1 MTAYE
6 EEERAYVAG
15 KDPVMKELVERFGRL
30 EIRVSGDIFADLVSD
45 IVGQMLSNRVAE
57 VIVGRLRALAGGLTP
72 EKLLAKTLEEIKNC
86 GMSARKAEYILA
98 LSLDV
103 KEGKYDFSRL
113 DSMTDGEAI
122 AYLMKIKGVGRWTA
136 EMIAE
141 FSLGRKDIFSY
152 DDMALR
158 NGIVKAHGFKTLSKK
173 RFERLRKKYS
183 PYASVASLYY
193 YRLNDEK

>member
-1 MTAYE
+1 MAAYE

-30 EIRVSGDIFADLVSD
+30 EIRVSWDIFADLVSD

-98 LSLDV
+98 LSRDV

>member
-1 MTAYE
+1 MAAYE

-86 GMSARKAEYILA
+86 GISARKAEYILA
-98 LSLDV
+98 LSRDV

>member
-1 MTAYE
+1 MAAYE

-98 LSLDV
+98 LSRDV

-141 FSLGRKDIFSY
+141 FSLGRMDIFSY
-152 DDMALR
+152 DDMA
-158 NGIVKAHGFKTLSKK
+158 
-173 RFERLRKKYS
+173 
-183 PYASVASLYY
+183 
-193 YRLNDEK
+193 

>member
-1 MTAYE
+1 MAAYE

-86 GMSARKAEYILA
+86 GMSARQAEYILA

>member
-1 MTAYE
+1 M
-6 EEERAYVAG
+6 
-15 KDPVMKELVERFGRL
+15 
-30 EIRVSGDIFADLVSD
+30 SGDIFADLVSD

-98 LSLDV
+98 LSRDV

>member
-1 MTAYE
+1 MAAYE
-6 EEERAYVAG
+6 EEESAYVAG

-45 IVGQMLSNRVAE
+45 MVGQMLSNRVAE

-72 EKLLAKTLEEIKNC
+72 EKLLAKTAEEIKNC

-98 LSLDV
+98 LSRDV

>member
-1 MTAYE
+1 MAAYE

-98 LSLDV
+98 LSRDV
-103 KEGKYDFSRL
+103 KVGKYDFSRL

>member
-1 MTAYE
+1 MAAYE
-6 EEERAYVAG
+6 EEESGYVAG

-30 EIRVSGDIFADLVSD
+30 EISVSGDIFADLVSD
-45 IVGQMLSNRVAE
+45 IVGQMLSNKVAE
-57 VIVGRLRALAGGLTP
+57 VIVGRLRALSGGLTP
-72 EKLLAKTLEEIKNC
+72 EKLLAKTAEEIKNC

-98 LSLDV
+98 LSRDV

>member
-1 MTAYE
+1 MAAYE
-6 EEERAYVAG
+6 EEESAYVAG

-30 EIRVSGDIFADLVSD
+30 EISVSGDIFADLVSD
-45 IVGQMLSNRVAE
+45 IVGQMLSNKVAE
-57 VIVGRLRALAGGLTP
+57 VIVGRLRALSGGLTP
-72 EKLLAKTLEEIKNC
+72 EKLLAKTAEEIKNC

-98 LSLDV
+98 LSRDV

-158 NGIVKAHGFKTLSKK
+158 NGIVKAHCFKTLSKK

>member
-30 EIRVSGDIFADLVSD
+30 EIRVSGDIFADRVSD

-98 LSLDV
+98 LSRDV

>member
-1 MTAYE
+1 MAAYE

-30 EIRVSGDIFADLVSD
+30 EIHVSGDIFADLVSD

-98 LSLDV
+98 LSRDV

>member
-1 MTAYE
+1 MAAYE

-98 LSLDV
+98 LSRDV

-122 AYLMKIKGVGRWTA
+122 AYLMKIKGVGRLSQA
-136 EMIAE
+136 RCA
-141 FSLGRKDIFSY
+141 GR
-152 DDMALR
+152 R
-158 NGIVKAHGFKTLSKK
+158 
-173 RFERLRKKYS
+173 R
-183 PYASVASLYY
+183 
-193 YRLNDEK
+193 

>member
-1 MTAYE
+1 MAAYE
-6 EEERAYVAG
+6 EEESAYVAG

-30 EIRVSGDIFADLVSD
+30 EISVSGDIFADLVSD
-45 IVGQMLSNRVAE
+45 IVGQMLSNKVAE
-57 VIVGRLRALAGGLTP
+57 VIVGRLRALSGGLTP
-72 EKLLAKTLEEIKNC
+72 EKLLAKTAEEIKNC
-86 GMSARKAEYILA
+86 GMSARKAEYILV
-98 LSLDV
+98 LSRDV

-113 DSMTDGEAI
+113 DSMTDEEAI

>member
-1 MTAYE
+1 MAAYE

-98 LSLDV
+98 LSRDV

-122 AYLMKIKGVGRWTA
+122 AYLMKLKGVGRWTA

>member
-1 MTAYE
+1 MAAYE

-98 LSLDV
+98 LSRDV

-173 RFERLRKKYS
+173 RFERLRKKYA

>member
-15 KDPVMKELVERFGRL
+15 KDPVMKELVERLGRL

-57 VIVGRLRALAGGLTP
+57 VSVGRLRALAGGLTP

-98 LSLDV
+98 LSRDV

>member
-1 MTAYE
+1 
-6 EEERAYVAG
+6 
-15 KDPVMKELVERFGRL
+15 
-30 EIRVSGDIFADLVSD
+30 
-45 IVGQMLSNRVAE
+45 
-57 VIVGRLRALAGGLTP
+57 
-72 EKLLAKTLEEIKNC
+72 
-86 GMSARKAEYILA
+86 MSARKAEYILA
-98 LSLDV
+98 LSRDV

-158 NGIVKAHGFKTLSKK
+158 NGIVKAHGFKTLSKNALK
-173 RFERLRKKYS
+173 DCAKSIL
-183 PYASVASLYY
+183 PMPPSLPSIIIG
-193 YRLNDEK
+193 

>member
-1 MTAYE
+1 MAAYE

-15 KDPVMKELVERFGRL
+15 KDPVMKELVERFGSL

-98 LSLDV
+98 LSRDV

>member
-1 MTAYE
+1 MAAYE

-98 LSLDV
+98 LSRDV

-183 PYASVASLYY
+183 PYANFASLYY
-193 YRLNDEK
+193 

>member
-57 VIVGRLRALAGGLTP
+57 VIVCRLRALAGGLTP

-98 LSLDV
+98 LSRDV

>member
-1 MTAYE
+1 MAAYE

-57 VIVGRLRALAGGLTP
+57 AIVGRLRALAGGLTP

-98 LSLDV
+98 LSRDV

>member
-1 MTAYE
+1 MAAYE

-45 IVGQMLSNRVAE
+45 IVGQILSNRVAE

-98 LSLDV
+98 LSRDV

>member
-1 MTAYE
+1 MAAYE

-86 GMSARKAEYILA
+86 GMSARKAEYILS
-98 LSLDV
+98 LSRDV

>member
-1 MTAYE
+1 MAASE
-6 EEERAYVAG
+6 EEVRAFVAG

-98 LSLDV
+98 LSRDV

>member
-1 MTAYE
+1 MAAYE
-6 EEERAYVAG
+6 EEETAYVAG

-98 LSLDV
+98 LSRDV

>member
-6 EEERAYVAG
+6 AEERAYVAG

-30 EIRVSGDIFADLVSD
+30 EIRVSGDIFADLVCN
-45 IVGQMLSNRVAE
+45 IVGQMLSNKVAE
-57 VIVGRLRALAGGLTP
+57 VIVGRLRALSGGLTP
-72 EKLLAKTLEEIKNC
+72 EKLLAKTAEEIKNC

-98 LSLDV
+98 LSRDV

>member
-98 LSLDV
+98 LSRDV

>member
-15 KDPVMKELVERFGRL
+15 KDPVMKDLVERFGRL

-98 LSLDV
+98 LSRDV

>member
-1 MTAYE
+1 MAAYE

-98 LSLDV
+98 LSRDV

-113 DSMTDGEAI
+113 DPMTDGEAI

>member
-6 EEERAYVAG
+6 EEESAYVAG

-30 EIRVSGDIFADLVSD
+30 EISVSGYIFADLVSD

-57 VIVGRLRALAGGLTP
+57 VIVGRLRAQAGGLTP

-98 LSLDV
+98 LSRDV

-141 FSLGRKDIFSY
+141 FSLGRKDIFGY

>member
-1 MTAYE
+1 MAAYE

-98 LSLDV
+98 LSRDV

-141 FSLGRKDIFSY
+141 FSLGRKDIFSD

>member
-1 MTAYE
+1 MAAYE
-6 EEERAYVAG
+6 EEESGYVAG

-30 EIRVSGDIFADLVSD
+30 EISVSGDIFADLVSD
-45 IVGQMLSNRVAE
+45 IVGQMLSNKVAE
-57 VIVGRLRALAGGLTP
+57 VIVGRLRALSGGLTP
-72 EKLLAKTLEEIKNC
+72 EKLLAKTAEEIKNC

-98 LSLDV
+98 LSKNV

-193 YRLNDEK
+193 SRPNDEK

>member
-1 MTAYE
+1 MAAYE

-57 VIVGRLRALAGGLTP
+57 VSVGRLRALAGGLTP

-98 LSLDV
+98 LSRDV

>member
-1 MTAYE
+1 MAAYE
-6 EEERAYVAG
+6 EEEMAYVAD
-15 KDPVMKELVERFGRL
+15 KDPVMKGLVERFGRL
-30 EIRVSGDIFADLVSD
+30 EIGVSGDIFADLVSD
-45 IVGQMLSNRVAE
+45 IVGQMLSNKAAE
-57 VIVGRLRALAGGLTP
+57 VIAGKLRALAGGLTP

-86 GMSARKAEYILA
+86 GMSARKAEYILT
-98 LSLDV
+98 LSRDV

-152 DDMALR
+152 DDIALR

>member
-1 MTAYE
+1 MAAYE

-15 KDPVMKELVERFGRL
+15 KDPVMNELVERFGRL

-57 VIVGRLRALAGGLTP
+57 VIVGRLRALTGGLTP

-98 LSLDV
+98 LSRDV

>member
-1 MTAYE
+1 MAAYE
-6 EEERAYVAG
+6 EEESGYVAG

-30 EIRVSGDIFADLVSD
+30 EISVSGDIFADLVSD
-45 IVGQMLSNRVAE
+45 IVGQMLSNKVAE
-57 VIVGRLRALAGGLTP
+57 VIVGRLRALSGGLTP
-72 EKLLAKTLEEIKNC
+72 EKLLAKTAEEIKNC

-98 LSLDV
+98 LSKNV

>member
-1 MTAYE
+1 MAAYE

-98 LSLDV
+98 LSRDV

>member
-1 MTAYE
+1 MAAYE

-98 LSLDV
+98 LSRDV

-193 YRLNDEK
+193 YRLNDEN

>member
-6 EEERAYVAG
+6 EEESAYVAG

-30 EIRVSGDIFADLVSD
+30 EISVSGDIFADLVSD

-57 VIVGRLRALAGGLTP
+57 VIVGRLRAQAGGLTP

-98 LSLDV
+98 LSRDV

-141 FSLGRKDIFSY
+141 FSLGRKDIFGY